1 MIRWT
6 SSAALLIAL
15 AACHAKKPGPTPQQL
30 AATAAAEASDTV
42 GCDMLGSLTDYGPD
56 SLVAEFIARDG
67 QGAFTQSDP
76 WLDTA
81 LACPG
86 QVPGWDGFTLV
97 AGSST
102 RIISR
107 AFDSIAVEVTYAR
120 RGFLDQDSTGFIV
133 REAPA
138 AEVDT
143 FVAVQTPFGWRI
155 SAPVQEPHLL
165 KAAALKLNLNPD
177 YRVMVQR
184 VH

>member
-1 MIRWT
+1 MLRRT
-6 SSAALLIAL
+6 TCAVLLIAL
-15 AACHAKKPGPTPQQL
+15 AACHSKKPGPTAQQL
-30 AATAAAEASDTV
+30 AATAAAEAADTV
-42 GCDMLGSLTDYGPD
+42 GCDLLGTITNYGPD
-56 SLVAEFIARDG
+56 SLVAEFLARDG
-67 QGAFTQSDP
+67 QGAFTQSNP

-97 AGSST
+97 TGNST

-133 REAPA
+133 REAPSP
-138 AEVDT
+138 EVDT
-143 FVAVQTPFGWRI
+143 FVVIQTPFGWRI

-165 KAAALKLNLNPD
+165 KAAALKLKLNPD
-177 YRVMVQR
+177 YRVMIQR
-184 VH
+184 MR